1 VIGIGAGPHTD
12 GQVLV
17 FHDMLGLNPG
27 FAPKF
32 VRQFADGN
40 KTVTDGLSSF
50 AKAVADGGFPGKKES
65 Y

>member
-1 VIGIGAGPHTD
+1 
-12 GQVLV
+12 
-17 FHDMLGLNPG
+17 MLGLNPG

-40 KTVTDGLSSF
+40 KTVTAGLAAF
-50 AKAVADGGFPGKKES
+50 AAAVADGGFPSKKES